1 MIISRRQFLDLTAGA
16 AAVLPVSRIAWAQA
30 YPARPV
36 RVVVPYA
43 PAGVAHITARLMGQW
58 LSERLGQTF
67 VIENRPGAGT
77 NIGTDV
83 VVRSAPDGYTLLLV
97 SPANAI
103 NATLYEKLSFNFIRD
118 ITPVASIGLGPN
130 VMVVNPLTPAK
141 TVPEFIGYAKANP
154 GKINMASAGNGS
166 SQHLSG
172 ELFKMMAGV
181 DMVHVPYR
189 GGGPALTDLLGG
201 QVQVY
206 FASTASSVEYIR
218 VGKLRALA
226 VTTATRSEALPNIPA
241 MGEFIPGYEA
251 SAFYGFGVPNNTPA
265 EIIDKLNMEVIAALA
280 DIKLKA
286 RLADLGILP
295 LSMLP
300 SEFRGLV
307 ANETEKWGK
316 VVQFAG
322 LKPE

>member
-1 MIISRRQFLDLTAGA
+1 
-16 AAVLPVSRIAWAQA
+16 
-30 YPARPV
+30 
-36 RVVVPYA
+36 
-43 PAGVAHITARLMGQW
+43 
-58 LSERLGQTF
+58 
-67 VIENRPGAGT
+67 
-77 NIGTDV
+77 
-83 VVRSAPDGYTLLLV
+83 
-97 SPANAI
+97 
-103 NATLYEKLSFNFIRD
+103 
-118 ITPVASIGLGPN
+118 
-130 VMVVNPLTPAK
+130 
-141 TVPEFIGYAKANP
+141 
-154 GKINMASAGNGS
+154 
-166 SQHLSG
+166 
-172 ELFKMMAGV
+172 
-181 DMVHVPYR
+181 
-189 GGGPALTDLLGG
+189 
-201 QVQVY
+201 VQVY

-241 MGEFIPGYEA
+241 MGEFIPGYEV

-295 LSMLP
+295 LSMFP